1 MNRIHALLITLVVA
15 AGVTVGGVA
24 LSRSGADAA
33 TPPATQTVLDDPAI
47 TQRSAALDALEAD
60 LNKKLATPAPAPRVR
75 TVRVQAPP
83 VAAPRH
89 DDYEGDDDSWEHE
102 EGDDD

>member
-1 MNRIHALLITLVVA
+1 MNRIHALLIALIVGAAVA
-15 AGVTVGGVA
+15 VGGVA
-24 LSRSGADAA
+24 LSRSGADSAA
-33 TPPATQTVLDDPAI
+33 AQPQTVLNDPVIA
-47 TQRSAALDALEAD
+47 QRAKALDALETELD
-60 LNKKLATPAPAPRVR
+60 KKLATPLPPPALKLR

-89 DDYEGDDDSWEHE
+89 DDDAREHE